1 MYAQETLKASK
12 ASKVKSLAKPK
23 IKLSSVEPYL
33 YLVPSFIIF
42 ITFVFYPFINT
53 IYVSM
58 YTTDLRG
65 RVKDFVGLQN
75 FIDLFNSPA
84 FYNSITIT
92 FKFVL
97 MIAFPSVL
105 IAFIL
110 ALLANNKLK
119 GNRIYETMF
128 SLPMAIA
135 SAPATA
141 FWSMAFN
148 QTNGII
154 NYVLG
159 QEIQWLTNPD
169 YALIAV
175 SIVTV
180 WLSIGFNFIF
190 LTVGLRNIPTELIES
205 VSIDGANYLQKFRY
219 IYLPLISPQMFVV
232 VFINVIG
239 SFQAF
244 GQIKLLTEGGP
255 GDSTNV
261 LVYSIY
267 QEAFKYGRFEVACAQ
282 ALVLFVIMLCV
293 TLLQFKFEKKVV
305 HYD

>member
-1 MYAQETLKASK
+1 M
-12 ASKVKSLAKPK
+12 
-23 IKLSSVEPYL
+23 KLSPVEPYL

>member
-23 IKLSSVEPYL
+23 IKLSPVEPYL